1 MRQFLLCA
9 TYYLFCRALLDI
21 TCSRDS
27 FFLHGFRFS
36 VAEAI
41 PRSLRGGPE
50 APFLLDVSEFFRFC
64 PFPSVTRLL
73 RGSEC
78 PIISAQVSNGAIFII
93 ILHISNHNRFY
104 CW

>member
-27 FFLHGFRFS
+27 FFFHGFRFS
-36 VAEAI
+36 AAEAI

-50 APFLLDVSEFFRFC
+50 APFLLEGASFFASARVQGRIVSRA
-64 PFPSVTRLL
+64 SHYAAKAV
-73 RGSEC
+73 
-78 PIISAQVSNGAIFII
+78 A
-93 ILHISNHNRFY
+93 
-104 CW
+104 